1 MGKER
6 LQKLNWLFMAV
17 SFIGFLDALYLSV
30 ERMRGGKVICVILDG
45 CDTVTTSLYSTIL
58 NVPVAYLGAMYY
70 LLIFS
75 LALWFLVSKKEQ
87 TVRLMSYLTG
97 VGFLASTWFVYLQV
111 FIIKSICLYCMIS
124 AGTSGAL
131 FVIGSYYLVN
141 RHRKNRETE
150 TVIS

>member
-1 MGKER
+1 
-6 LQKLNWLFMAV
+6 MAV

-45 CDTVTTSLYSTIL
+45 CDKVTTSLYSTIL
-58 NVPVAYLGAMYY
+58 TVPVAYLGAMYY

-87 TVRLMSYLTG
+87 TVRLISYLTG
-97 VGFLASTWFVYLQV
+97 AGFLASTWFVYLQV
-111 FIIKSICLYCMIS
+111 FIIRSICLYCMIS
-124 AGTSGAL
+124 AMTSGTL

-141 RHRKNRETE
+141 RHRKNREAE
-150 TVIS
+150 AIIS